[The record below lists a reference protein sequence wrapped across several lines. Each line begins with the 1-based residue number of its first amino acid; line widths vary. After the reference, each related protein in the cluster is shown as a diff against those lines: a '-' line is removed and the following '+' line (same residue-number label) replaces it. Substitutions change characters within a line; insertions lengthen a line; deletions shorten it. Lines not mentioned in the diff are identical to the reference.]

1 MRKLIFLCTI
11 LLSQIVIT
19 AQINFKTN
27 LGFKAGLN
35 NSDVVGTEKNGTAT
49 GFTDTTFYG
58 GFFAD
63 TKLAKNTSLEN
74 ELLFSM
80 TNDYFFLELPIHI
93 KQHVFKKIFVFYGT
107 KLDFASTDRRPDYE
121 IEPLGISGEI
131 GTQYL
136 LTNKLFLELRYS
148 HGFTKQINDNV
159 LEILN
164 ARRNTLR
171 LGIGVKF

>member
-1 MRKLIFLCTI
+1 MRKFMLLFVSI
-11 LLSQIVIT
+11 LLHNFVA

-35 NSDVVGTEKNGTAT
+35 NSDIVGKEKDGTPT
-49 GFTDTTFYG
+49 GFTGTEFYA

-80 TNDYFFLELPIHI
+80 TNDYFFVELPLHV
-93 KQHVFKKIFVFYGT
+93 KHHVFKELFVFYGT
-107 KLDFASTDRRPDYE
+107 KLDFATTDRRPEYK

-131 GTQYL
+131 GIQYL
-136 LTNKLFLELRYS
+136 LTNKLFLEARYS
-148 HGFTKQINDNV
+148 RGFTEQINDNV